1 MTEKPKEILMIL
13 QPRAI
18 PEAIES
24 LNTLDIEKVW
34 FRGYTEMELEIV
46 LNDFINDTDY
56 DYYWIIADDVVVDN
70 KPLEVLRPKLYEGE
84 VVTGYC
90 KLNHSSDYV
99 NLCSGKLR
107 LKYGEFEITHLH
119 NQIKHT
125 SMQNIIQERHWE
137 KNKKYYDF
145 LDSNRAKGLE
155 FWRYRINQI
164 IIENSM
170 LPIQEVQKRNDDFFE
185 TYFAGWSFTGMS
197 KETWLKY
204 PFQCSWNGNGTDAQ
218 FAMRFFESNNGSKI
232 YTHKDS
238 HFIHLKEEETDDNQY
253 LKRNW
258 LVGEEEP
265 VVHFGDGKL
274 LRDEIESEHI
284 YQKKD

>member
-90 KLNHSSDYV
+90 KLYQTSNYV
-99 NLCSGKLR
+99 NLSLKKLPFLKSPLDIQHIMQQMKYVGLENMIVEESYAKHKSFYER
-107 LKYGEFEITHLH
+107 LGV
-119 NQIKHT
+119 
-125 SMQNIIQERHWE
+125 NIH
-137 KNKKYYDF
+137 YDF
-145 LDSNRAKGLE
+145 WKYRVQGLH
-155 FWRYRINQI
+155 I
-164 IIENSM
+164 IPQYLIS
-170 LPIQEVQKRNDDFFE
+170 QEEVDGMGDEYFE
-185 TYFAGWSFTGMS
+185 TFFAGWSFTGMAR
-197 KETWLKY
+197 EIWLKY

-218 FAMRFFESNNGSKI
+218 FALRFFEEEIDGKI

-238 HFIHLKEEETDDNQY
+238 HFIHLKKEPSDGPF

-265 VVHFGDGKL
+265 MVHFGDGKL

>member
-1 MTEKPKEILMIL
+1 MTKKPKEILMVL

-34 FRGYTEMELEIV
+34 FRGYTEMELETV
-46 LNDFINDTDY
+46 LNDFIKDTDY

-90 KLNHSSDYV
+90 KLNQSSDFV
-99 NLCSGKLR
+99 NLS
-107 LKYGEFEITHLH
+107 E
-119 NQIKHT
+119 
-125 SMQNIIQERHWE
+125 NIIPNTIRPSQINRIYQQIQWMHIKSFLDEEHYE
-137 KNKKYYDF
+137 SNKEYYDN
-145 LDSNRAKGLE
+145 LNNNKSYD
-155 FWRYRINQI
+155 FWKYRIQALDLS
-164 IIENSM
+164 ESLM
-170 LPIQEVQKRNDDFFE
+170 VFDEVQNKGDEFFE
-185 TYFAGWSFTGMS
+185 TYFAGWSFTGMK
-197 KETWLKY
+197 KEVWLKY

-218 FAMRFFESNNGSKI
+218 FAIRYFEANDTNNI
-232 YTHKDS
+232 YSHKES
-238 HFIHLKEEETDDNQY
+238 YFLHLKEEETDDNQY
-253 LKRNW
+253 LNRNW

-265 VVHFGDGKL
+265 LVHFGDGKL
-274 LRDEIESEHI
+274 LREEIETEQI

>member
-1 MTEKPKEILMIL
+1 MTNKPKEILMVL

-34 FRGYTEMELEIV
+34 FRGYTEMELETV
-46 LNDFINDTDY
+46 LNDFIKDTDY

-90 KLNHSSDYV
+90 KLNQSSEFV
-99 NLCSGKLR
+99 NLS
-107 LKYGEFEITHLH
+107 E
-119 NQIKHT
+119 
-125 SMQNIIQERHWE
+125 NIIPYAIEQSQINHLYQQIQWMHIKSFLDEE
-137 KNKKYYDF
+137 YYESNKEYYDN
-145 LDSNRAKGLE
+145 LNNNKSYD
-155 FWRYRINQI
+155 FWKYRIQALDLS
-164 IIENSM
+164 ESLM
-170 LPIQEVQKRNDDFFE
+170 VFDEVQNKGDEFFE
-185 TYFAGWSFTGMS
+185 TYFAGWSFTGMK
-197 KETWLKY
+197 KEVWLKY

-218 FAMRFFESNNGSKI
+218 FAIRYFEANDTNNI
-232 YTHKDS
+232 YSHKES
-238 HFIHLKEEETDDNQY
+238 YFLHLKEEETDDNQY
-253 LKRNW
+253 LNRNW

-265 VVHFGDGKL
+265 LVHFGEGKL
-274 LRDEIESEHI
+274 LREEIETEQI

>member
-1 MTEKPKEILMIL
+1 MTKKPKEILMVL

-34 FRGYTEMELEIV
+34 FRGYTEMELETV
-46 LNDFINDTDY
+46 LNDFIKDTDY

-90 KLNHSSDYV
+90 KLYQTSNYV
-99 NLCSGKLR
+99 NLSLMKLPL
-107 LKYGEFEITHLH
+107 LKSPLDIQH
-119 NQIKHT
+119 I
-125 SMQNIIQERHWE
+125 MQNMKYVGLENMIVEE
-137 KNKKYYDF
+137 SYAKNKSFYERLGVNIDYDF
-145 LDSNRAKGLE
+145 WKHRVQGLHL
-155 FWRYRINQI
+155 FPPYLM
-164 IIENSM
+164 S
-170 LPIQEVQKRNDDFFE
+170 QEQVDNMGDDFFQ

-197 KETWLKY
+197 RDVWLKY

-218 FAMRFFESNNGSKI
+218 FAIRYFEANDTNNI
-232 YTHKDS
+232 YSHKES
-238 HFIHLKEEETDDNQY
+238 YFLHLKEEETDDNQY
-253 LKRNW
+253 LNRNW

-265 VVHFGDGKL
+265 LVHFGEGKL
-274 LRDEIESEHI
+274 LREEIETEQI

>member
-1 MTEKPKEILMIL
+1 MTNKPKEILMVL

-34 FRGYTEMELEIV
+34 FRGYTEMELETV
-46 LNDFINDTDY
+46 LNDFIKDTDY

-90 KLNHSSDYV
+90 KINQASEFV
-99 NLCSGKLR
+99 NLSAKPIPYIFDR
-107 LKYGEFEITHLH
+107 TEINHIYQ
-119 NQIKHT
+119 QIKWMHIK
-125 SMQNIIQERHWE
+125 SFIDEDHYE
-137 KNKKYYDF
+137 KNKEYYNDLNSHKGYDF
-145 LDSNRAKGLE
+145 WKYRLQALDFSE
-155 FWRYRINQI
+155 
-164 IIENSM
+164 SM
-170 LPIQEVQKRNDDFFE
+170 MAFDEVQNRSDEFFE

-197 KETWLKY
+197 RDVWLKY

-218 FAMRFFESNNGSKI
+218 FAMRYFEANDTNNI
-232 YTHKDS
+232 YSHKES
-238 HFIHLKEEETDDNQY
+238 YFIHLKEVETKDNDF

-265 VVHFGDGKL
+265 VVHFGDGKENREDIL
-274 LRDEIESEHI
+274 PEHI
-284 YQKKD
+284 HHPKTP

>member
-1 MTEKPKEILMIL
+1 MDKNDNEILMIL

-24 LNTLDIEKVW
+24 LNKLDIEKVW

-70 KPLEVLRPKLYEGE
+70 KPLEVLRPKLYGGE

-90 KLNHSSDYV
+90 NLYQESDFVNLSLRKLPYLIPESEVYNNYQVIKSGEIIPDEDVGDKYAEFYSRLLENRDYV
-99 NLCSGKLR
+99 FWKHR
-107 LKYGEFEITHLH
+107 LQELHLFPPYL
-119 NQIKHT
+119 I
-125 SMQNIIQERHWE
+125 SQE
-137 KNKKYYDF
+137 
-145 LDSNRAKGLE
+145 
-155 FWRYRINQI
+155 QV
-164 IIENSM
+164 NSM
-170 LPIQEVQKRNDDFFE
+170 GDDYFL

-197 KETWLKY
+197 KEIWLKY
-204 PFQCSWNGNGTDAQ
+204 PYQCSGKGIGTDAQ
-218 FAMRFFESNNGSKI
+218 FAMRFFEADDNNRI

-238 HFIHLKEEETDDNQY
+238 YFIHLKEEPTDGGF

-274 LRDEIESEHI
+274 LREEIDAENI
-284 YQKKD
+284 YQIND

>member
-1 MTEKPKEILMIL
+1 MMKNPKEILMIL

-34 FRGYTEMELEIV
+34 FRGYTEMELELV
-46 LNDFINDTDY
+46 LNDFINETDY

-70 KPLEVLRPKLYEGE
+70 KPLDVLRPKLYAGE

-90 KLNHSSDYV
+90 KLYQTSNYV
-99 NLCSGKLR
+99 NLSLMKLPL
-107 LKYGEFEITHLH
+107 LKSPLDIQHITQ
-119 NQIKHT
+119 QIKYVGIENMIVEESYTKHK
-125 SMQNIIQERHWE
+125 SFYE
-137 KNKKYYDF
+137 KLNKHREYDF
-145 LDSNRAKGLE
+145 WKYRVQGLHL
-155 FWRYRINQI
+155 FPPYLM
-164 IIENSM
+164 S
-170 LPIQEVQKRNDDFFE
+170 QEEVNDMGDAYFE

-197 KETWLKY
+197 RDIWLKY

-218 FAMRFFESNNGSKI
+218 FALRFFEEESNRKI

-238 HFIHLKEEETDDNQY
+238 YFIHLKEEPSHGAF

-258 LVGEEEP
+258 LVGIEEP
-265 VVHFGDGKL
+265 ITHFGEGKENREDIL
-274 LRDEIESEHI
+274 PEHI
-284 YQKKD
+284 HHPKTP